1 MDWGQ
6 TIAIIVSVL
15 AVGVSLA
22 VHNTNQFN
30 RLVNRIQDI
39 DNRLQGVEREQ
50 ARTLGFL
57 EGRGITGKA
66 PAEAERAT

>member
-6 TIAIIVSVL
+6 TIAVIVSVL

-30 RLVNRIQDI
+30 RLADRIQ
-39 DNRLQGVEREQ
+39 RVEREQ
-50 ARTLGFL
+50 ARMLGFL

-66 PAEAERAT
+66 PVEPERAS

>member
-1 MDWGQ
+1 MDIVDWGQ
-6 TIAIIVSVL
+6 TIAVIVSVL

-30 RLVNRIQDI
+30 RLSDRFQ
-39 DNRLQGVEREQ
+39 RVEREQ
-50 ARTLGFL
+50 ARMLGFL

-66 PAEAERAT
+66 GAEPEGAA